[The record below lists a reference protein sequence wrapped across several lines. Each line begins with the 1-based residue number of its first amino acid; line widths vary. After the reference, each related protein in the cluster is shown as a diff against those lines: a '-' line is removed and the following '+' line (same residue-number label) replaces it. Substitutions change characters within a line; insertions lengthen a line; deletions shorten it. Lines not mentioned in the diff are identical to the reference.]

1 MDSQSS
7 SSSTTLPS
15 PPGPGSTP
23 DSEGPGPVTLR
34 NPHTGTM
41 ISKIEDILKDMLDAL
56 KENRVLAIP
65 LRSRRSG
72 NWRTVRFPATTEAE
86 VKRFSRCIM
95 SSLSCHRVIKT
106 TTSLFDFPF
115 SFAAC
120 LLQILHLAHECLV
133 SGTIITKR
141 NIYYQNPELFGS
153 QAYVDTLV
161 DDIAFTFGAGR
172 DALNIVAACK
182 GLLSGVMNISMKD
195 GSGQNCGL
203 DPNGTLIPDART
215 IENIDAPLVKW
226 VLIVEKEATFRGLVA
241 SRYFESS
248 RAGPG
253 VIITGKGYPD
263 LATRQ
268 LLNLLHAA
276 FPRLPFYALVDF
288 DPDGLAIM
296 RTYKCGSLALNH
308 EENIT
313 LPSLSWLG
321 PKSHDILSRSS
332 YVYSGNSSQNITPNH
347 DSPPNLL
354 EVSSV
359 LTVMDRKK
367 GVRLLGKLV
376 AELDQDGSEEDLVCE
391 LQIML
396 ILNIKAEIQAI
407 DEAGDMTG
415 WLDNKLSS
423 DLS

>member
-1 MDSQSS
+1 MNSQSS

-15 PPGPGSTP
+15 SPGPGFTP
-23 DSEGPGPVTLR
+23 DSEDPGPVSLR

-41 ISKIEDILKDMLDAL
+41 ISKIEDILQDMLDAL
-56 KENRVLAIP
+56 KENRVLVIP

-72 NWRTVRFPATTEAE
+72 NWRTVRFPATTGAE
-86 VKRFSRCIM
+86 VKRF
-95 SSLSCHRVIKT
+95 T
-106 TTSLFDFPF
+106 
-115 SFAAC
+115 C

-182 GLLSGVMNISMKD
+182 GLLSGVMSISMKD
-195 GSGQNCGL
+195 GSVQDYSL
-203 DPNGTLIPDART
+203 DPNGTLVPDARAVD
-215 IENIDAPLVKW
+215 NIDAPLVKW
-226 VLIVEKEATFRGLVA
+226 VLIIEKEATFRGLVA
-241 SRYFESS
+241 SRYSESS

-253 VIITGKGYPD
+253 VIVTGKGYPD
-263 LATRQ
+263 LATRRF
-268 LLNLLHAA
+268 LNLLHAT
-276 FPRLPFYALVDF
+276 FPWLPFYALVDF
-288 DPDGLAIM
+288 DPDGFAIM
-296 RTYKCGSLALNH
+296 RTYKCGSLALFH

-321 PKSHDILSRSS
+321 PRSQDILSRPS
-332 YVYSGNSSQNITPNH
+332 YFHSGNSSQGNEFPSTSTPSSNQQSFLSHQDITPNH
-347 DSPPNLL
+347 DSPPSLV

-367 GVRLLGKLV
+367 GVRLLEKLV
-376 AELDQDGSEEDLVCE
+376 SELDQNESEESLVCE
-391 LQIML
+391 VQIML
-396 ILNIKAEIQAI
+396 MLNIKAEIQAI

-415 WLDNKLSS
+415 WLDNKLSNIAI
-423 DLS
+423 